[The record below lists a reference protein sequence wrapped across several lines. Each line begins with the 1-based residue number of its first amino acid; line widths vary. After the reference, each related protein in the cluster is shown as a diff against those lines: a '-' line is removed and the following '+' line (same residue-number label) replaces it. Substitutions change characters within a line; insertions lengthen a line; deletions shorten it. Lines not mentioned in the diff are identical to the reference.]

1 MTPGGWIL
9 MLGTWSVV
17 VAVNVFCITRLLKR

>member
-1 MTPGGWIL
+1 MTTGGWIF

-17 VAVNVFCITRLLKR
+17 LAVNVFCIRRLIKR